1 MIKGGILV
9 LENIDF
15 LNFKEDWTYIKR
27 MIISVAVHLEEKH
40 DYIRE
45 RAVGDLIDIIQE
57 MDKREPRRDYS

>member
-1 MIKGGILV
+1 
-9 LENIDF
+9 
-15 LNFKEDWTYIKR
+15 

-57 MDKREPRRDYS
+57 MDKREPRKIIRKLPII